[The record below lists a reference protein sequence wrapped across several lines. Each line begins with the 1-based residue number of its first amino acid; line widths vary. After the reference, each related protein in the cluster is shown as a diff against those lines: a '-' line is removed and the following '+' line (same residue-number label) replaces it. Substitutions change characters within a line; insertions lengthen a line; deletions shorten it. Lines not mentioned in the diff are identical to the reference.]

1 MPIPATNRF
10 NKLVNNFA
18 RRCTVSLFT
27 VGLIIVLAMAGCST
41 AGHLQSRDFEVLS
54 STGATPTVAIKLD
67 PNLSYWW
74 GPWEP
79 DLKDRVAGEIRR
91 YLMSKRVRVVEDS
104 PDITIVIK
112 KIDTGGWT
120 GGIVI
125 THIELVGLK
134 DSQELFAIVYDQHGD
149 AFTPR
154 GFLRPSKNEYK
165 VARLLA
171 GEVIKRLRAS
181 RASIVSTK

>member
-1 MPIPATNRF
+1 
-10 NKLVNNFA
+10 
-18 RRCTVSLFT
+18 
-27 VGLIIVLAMAGCST
+27 MAGCST

-54 STGATPTVAIKLD
+54 STGSTPTVAIKLD

-91 YLMSKRVRVVEDS
+91 FLVSKRVRVVEDG
-104 PDITIVIK
+104 PDVTIVIK

-181 RASIVSTK
+181 CASAVSTK